1 MTSASL
7 TRPAPLLNFAL
18 AIVALL
24 PLACARAQQ
33 PAKAPPTPA
42 LTVTATTLASAP
54 LARSISANGGIY
66 AWQEIIVGPEVGGYR
81 VAAVRVDV
89 GDRVKRGQ
97 ELVRLSSDLLDAD
110 VAARRANLRQTQ
122 ASFANTDAALRRGA
136 MVSTSGALSAADLDR
151 LKAEQLAAQASVQ
164 TSEAD
169 LHAAELRLKYTRVT
183 APDDGVVTARTV
195 NVGQIAQS
203 GAELLRLLR
212 QGRVE
217 WRAEIPEALL
227 HSVRAGQSVRVS
239 TIDGAVLT
247 GKVRTVAPT
256 IQTSN
261 RTGLVYVD
269 VTPGANDVQARPGMF
284 ARGEITIGDEDA
296 KLMPVAGVVMQDGYS
311 YVFVLRRDNT
321 VERRRVQT
329 GTVRGADIEIAQGVV
344 VGERVVVRGAGFLKD
359 GDLVRVA
366 PAAPATAGKPT
377 G

>member
-1 MTSASL
+1 MTLFHPTA
-7 TRPAPLLNFAL
+7 PAPLLTLAMAL
-18 AIVALL
+18 VALL

-33 PAKAPPTPA
+33 PVKAVATPA
-42 LTVTATTLASAP
+42 LTVTSTTLASVP

-81 VAAVRVDV
+81 VAAVHVDV
-89 GDRVKRGQ
+89 GDRVRRGQ
-97 ELVRLSSDLLDAD
+97 ELVRLSSDLVDAD

-122 ASFANTDAALRRGA
+122 ANFANSDAALRRGA
-136 MVSTSGALSAADLDR
+136 LVSTSGALSVADLDR

-169 LHAAELRLKYTRVT
+169 LHAAELRLRYTRVT

-203 GAELLRLLR
+203 GAEMLRLLR

-227 HSVRAGQSVRVS
+227 HSVHAGQPVRVA
-239 TIDGAVLT
+239 TIDGAVLA

-269 VTPGANDVQARPGMF
+269 VTPGANEIQARPGMF
-284 ARGEITIGDEDA
+284 ARGEISIGDEDA

-311 YVFVLRRDNT
+311 YVFVLRKDNT

-329 GTVRGADIEIAQGVV
+329 GTVRGADIEIAQGVR

-366 PAAPATAGKPT
+366 S
-377 G
+377 